1 MSLSKLLKFNPSF
14 KKCCRMESRTLGEN
28 KKRPSEIRN
37 YSERRNL
44 KKNRPSSVYISQAH
58 EISRTW
64 KIASRMTPLII
75 YHGEHLTDECTGYFA
90 EIFSSTLFFVS
101 LPTDVTS
108 RRRHKKKN
116 NSWRSCAKE
125 APLLREIDTRTSSR
139 ASSSSMLE
147 SPSRERKTRE

>member
-1 MSLSKLLKFNPSF
+1 M
-14 KKCCRMESRTLGEN
+14 
-28 KKRPSEIRN
+28 EIRN
-37 YSERRNL
+37 YSKRRNEE
-44 KKNRPSSVYISQAH
+44 KSSKFLYISQSH

-75 YHGEHLTDECTGYFA
+75 YLGEHLTDECTGYFS
-90 EIFSSTLFFVS
+90 EIFSSSLFSVS

-125 APLLREIDTRTSSR
+125 APLLREIDTRTSSP
-139 ASSSSMLE
+139 ASSSSVLE
-147 SPSRERKTRE
+147 SPSREKRANKWEYKN